1 MQMITLY
8 TLGSLSPNI
17 RKVTI
22 MLAETALPYTVHV
35 LEKHS
40 GHTTAAEFSRI
51 NPNATVPAIADPDT
65 GSTLFE
71 SGAILYYLA
80 EKSGQ
85 LLPTELPRRA
95 EVMKWLV
102 FESANMGPVMGELFH
117 YMLDD
122 VELATQH
129 LQRYKNKIA
138 QFCSILDQQL
148 AAREYL
154 GHDYSIAD
162 IALYPWTAILG
173 DMADVDLDNFK
184 NLKRWSTAIAK
195 RPAVHLATGPS

>member
-1 MQMITLY
+1 MITLY

-22 MLAETALPYTVHV
+22 MLEETALPYTVHV

-40 GHTTAAEFSRI
+40 GHTIAAEFNRI
-51 NPNATVPAIADPDT
+51 NPNATVPAIVDSDT

-95 EVMKWLV
+95 EVMKWLM

-117 YMLDD
+117 YVLDD
-122 VELATQH
+122 EALAAKH
-129 LQRYKNKIA
+129 LQRYKNRIA
-138 QFCSILDQQL
+138 QYCTILDQQL
-148 AAREYL
+148 AGREYL

-162 IALYPWTAILG
+162 IALYPWMAILS
-173 DMADVDLDNFK
+173 DMADVELNDFT
-184 NLKRWSTAIAK
+184 NLKRWSTTLGK
-195 RPAVHLATGPS
+195 RSALQLESAGCE

>member
-1 MQMITLY
+1 MITLY

-35 LEKHS
+35 LEN
-40 GHTTAAEFSRI
+40 TAVTRLPLSFSRI

-85 LLPTELPRRA
+85 LLPTELPVAPR
-95 EVMKWLV
+95 
-102 FESANMGPVMGELFH
+102 
-117 YMLDD
+117 
-122 VELATQH
+122 
-129 LQRYKNKIA
+129 
-138 QFCSILDQQL
+138 
-148 AAREYL
+148 
-154 GHDYSIAD
+154 
-162 IALYPWTAILG
+162 
-173 DMADVDLDNFK
+173 
-184 NLKRWSTAIAK
+184 
-195 RPAVHLATGPS
+195 